1 MSNPTIDRL
10 AAIRAKIT
18 AKLEAATPTP
28 TPTPTAPVALPT
40 LTLNENQLEAVRLAG
55 EGLSFCLTGAAGTG
69 KTASSTAILT
79 ALIDKLP
86 RLTDTQGHKN
96 LLIGNSAVWV
106 GAFTRRATRNI
117 REKLPAEVNCCTVHK
132 LLEFAPEEVPYTNAE
147 GEIKT
152 RLQFMPRRN
161 KLNPLP
167 AELNTLIFEESSMLG
182 TDLFNLVLDAL
193 PNPSLTQFIFIG
205 DINQLS
211 PVFGHAILG
220 FKQSELPCVRLTHVY
235 RQALESPIIRLAHH
249 ILSGKP
255 LTAADMKSDWQIP
268 DKLTMARFPLNC
280 QPDTAEHLVIDYL
293 ENRLLAGTYNPRAD
307 AVLIPFNKKFGTIE
321 LGRAI
326 ATMLDTHNPEYA
338 GCVEI
343 VAGFERHYFARGDYV
358 LFDSEYYLIHEIK
371 RNPAYSGTIPARTG
385 AFTRYGSPAL
395 SQYAGG
401 DSGETVDDFMT
412 SLDAS
417 IDAVI
422 RAADSGVTNT
432 ASHVLLLTPVESDD
446 PENERL
452 KISQRGDFAKL
463 TYGYCSTVHKFQGL
477 QAARVFFI
485 AHKSHNVMLNRELLY
500 TAVTR
505 AANELIVICDAATF
519 VTGIQRQQ
527 IKGETEHEKAEYFA
541 QLAKQK
547 LEEKVLDT

>member
-1 MSNPTIDRL
+1 MTASNATLDKL
-10 AAIRAKIT
+10 AAIRAKLN
-18 AKLEAATPTP
+18 AKLAVPPTAPTP
-28 TPTPTAPVALPT
+28 TPAIPAIQ
-40 LTLNENQLEAVRLAG
+40 LNENQLEAVRLAG

-69 KTASSTAILT
+69 KTASSTALLM
-79 ALIDKLP
+79 ALVDRLP
-86 RLTDTQGHKN
+86 RLQDTQGHKH
-96 LLIGNSAVWV
+96 LTIGNSAVWV

-117 REKLPAEVNCCTVHK
+117 AEKLPPLINCCTVHK

-167 AELNTLIFEESSMLG
+167 GELRTLIFEESSMLG
-182 TDLFNLVLDAL
+182 TDLFNLVLAAL
-193 PNPSLTQFIFIG
+193 PNPSETQFIFIG

-255 LTAADMKSDWQIP
+255 LTAADMKADWQVP

-280 QPDTAEHLVIDYL
+280 QPDTAEHLVVDYL
-293 ENRLLAGTYNPRAD
+293 ESRLLNGTYDSRAD

-321 LGRAI
+321 LGKAI
-326 ATMLDTHNPEYA
+326 ATMLDAHNPAHA

-343 VAGFERHYFARGDYV
+343 VAGFERHYYAVGDYL
-358 LFDSEYYLIHEIK
+358 LFDSEYYVLESIK
-371 RNPAYSGTIPARTG
+371 RNPAYAGSIPARVG
-385 AFTRYGSPAL
+385 EFTRYGSPL
-395 SQYAGG
+395 MVQSG
-401 DSGETVDDFMT
+401 DTSETVDDYMS

-417 IDAVI
+417 IDALI
-422 RAADSGVTNT
+422 RAADSAATNNG
-432 ASHVLLLTPVESDD
+432 SHTLTLRLLEADPDD
-446 PENERL
+446 ADAQRI
-452 KISQRGDFAKL
+452 KVSQRGDFAKL
-463 TYGYCSTVHKFQGL
+463 SYGYCSTVHKFQGL
-477 QAARVFFI
+477 QANRVFFI

-505 AANELIVICDAATF
+505 AAHELVVICDAATF
-519 VTGIQRQQ
+519 VTGISRQQ
-527 IKGETEHEKAEYFA
+527 IKGETDQEKADYFA
-541 QLAKQK
+541 GLARQRFD
-547 LEEKVLDT
+547 ETE